1 MEVKMQLIG
10 SSIVTSVVNLI
21 VFSLV
26 PFVWWFFRHRKE
38 TGFFSWIGF
47 YRPKLKSGW
56 PMLIIFAVI
65 YWFFYNFDYTRLINP
80 ETMAYLESSENVSAN
95 AFAGLGAAAILPALI
110 ENFIANGVAEEILY
124 RGFLCKRFCAKL
136 GKTGGIVLQA
146 VLFGLMHNAIYLL
159 AGMNVGLWYHALMFL
174 ITGAAALLLGWLNE
188 KLYNGSVFPSVLLHG
203 AGNFIS
209 SMLVAFG

>member
-1 MEVKMQLIG
+1 MQLIV
-10 SSIVTSVVNLI
+10 SSISTSIVNLI
-21 VFSLV
+21 VFSLI

-47 YRPKLKSGW
+47 YRPRLKSRW
-56 PMLIIFAVI
+56 PVLIIFAVI

-80 ETMAYLESSENVSAN
+80 ETLAYLESSENVSAN
-95 AFAGLGAAAILPALI
+95 AFAGLGAAAILPAFI

-124 RGFLCKRFCAKL
+124 RGFLCRRFCGKL

-146 VLFGLMHNAIYLL
+146 VLFGLMHNALFLL
-159 AGMNVGLWYHALMFL
+159 AGLDVGLWYHTLMFL
-174 ITGAAALLLGWLNE
+174 FTGVGALLLGWLNE
-188 KLYNGSVFPSVLLHG
+188 KIYNGSIIPGILLHG
-203 AGNFIS
+203 AGIFIS

>member
-1 MEVKMQLIG
+1 MQLIV
-10 SSIVTSVVNLI
+10 SSISTSIVNLI
-21 VFSLV
+21 VFSLI

-38 TGFFSWIGF
+38 AGFFSWIGF
-47 YRPKLKSGW
+47 YRPKLKSRW
-56 PMLIIFAVI
+56 PVLIIFAVI

-80 ETMAYLESSENVSAN
+80 ETLAYLESSENVSAN

-124 RGFLCKRFCAKL
+124 RGFLCKRFCGKL
-136 GKTGGIVLQA
+136 GKTKGIVLQA
-146 VLFGLMHNAIYLL
+146 VLFGLMHNALFLL
-159 AGMNVGLWYHALMFL
+159 VGLDVGLWYHTLMFL
-174 ITGAAALLLGWLNE
+174 FTGAGALFLGWLNE
-188 KLYNGSVFPSVLLHG
+188 KIYNGSIIPGILLHG